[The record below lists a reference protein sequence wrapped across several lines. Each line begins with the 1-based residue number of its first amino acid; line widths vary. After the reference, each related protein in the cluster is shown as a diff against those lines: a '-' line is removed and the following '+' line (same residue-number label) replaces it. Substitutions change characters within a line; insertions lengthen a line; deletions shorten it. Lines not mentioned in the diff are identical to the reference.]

1 MSKSIITKY
10 TNICLICGTTHN
22 VEQHHLIEGT
32 RRKLS
37 DEDGLIVPLC
47 SYHHREALLAS
58 VHLSTEMNTMSKI
71 IGQLA
76 WERNYCAEGHSVEEA
91 RQAFLERYS
100 KSYI

>member
-1 MSKSIITKY
+1 MAKSILTKY
-10 TNICLICGTTHN
+10 ESCILCGETQTIHH
-22 VEQHHLIEGT
+22 HHLIEGSK
-32 RRKLS
+32 RQLS
-37 DEDGLIVPLC
+37 DADGLIVPLC
-47 SYHHREALLAS
+47 AYHHDLSARS
-58 VHLSTEMNTMSKI
+58 VHLMPEMNTMSKI